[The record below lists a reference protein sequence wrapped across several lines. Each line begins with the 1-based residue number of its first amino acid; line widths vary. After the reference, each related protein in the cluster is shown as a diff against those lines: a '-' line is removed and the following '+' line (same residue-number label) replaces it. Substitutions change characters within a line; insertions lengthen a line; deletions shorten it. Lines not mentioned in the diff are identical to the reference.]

1 LKAAHGGRGRRDTVK
16 TASEGY
22 VAKYLQAVLDKDKG
36 TASAA
41 VVSMLDEGF
50 DMISTLRVLSEAQI
64 EIGKLW
70 EKGIIGISDE
80 KFSTATTLECITGIA
95 ARFRRVRRETR
106 GMALLSTAEGEF
118 HQVALAMLR
127 ELLRERGWGAE
138 VLSHDAP
145 LLDLL
150 CERSKKGAIDVICFS
165 VVMPASLPPLVE
177 VLGKIRADPRFNGT
191 KIIVG
196 GPLFKS
202 KAARSSLVDRATG
215 RNLTD
220 CVSTDFVDALEYLD
234 PLDPRLILGK

>member
-1 LKAAHGGRGRRDTVK
+1 LKAARGGRGRRDTAK
-16 TASEGY
+16 ATPGGY
-22 VAKYLQAVLDKDKG
+22 VARYLQAVLDKDRG
-36 TASAA
+36 AASAA

-50 DMISTLRVLSEAQI
+50 DMISVFRILSEAQI

-80 KFSTATTLECITGIA
+80 GFSTATTLECIA
-95 ARFRRVRRETR
+95 EVAFRSRRVRRETR

-150 CERSKKGAIDVICFS
+150 SERSKKGRIDVICFS

-177 VLGKIRADPRFNGT
+177 VLDRIRTNPRFNGT

-215 RNLTD
+215 TNLAD
-220 CVSTDFVDALEYLD
+220 HVSTDFVEALEYLD
-234 PLDPRLILGK
+234 SLDPRLIPGK